1 MRDAAI
7 RGYAQAMLDVADAEG
22 VLADVED
29 ELFAFRGVLEA
40 NPDLVQGLSDVG
52 IPAERRQQLVEEL
65 LGGRALPQTVQL
77 VSFVVGGGRGR
88 VLQDVII
95 EFLELAAS
103 RKSSA
108 VAEVRSA
115 SQLSDDQKSKLA
127 AALEKATGK
136 KVQIRVQVD
145 PSVIGGVLVKVG
157 DQIVD
162 GTVRTQLNRFREG
175 LRSAS

>member
-1 MRDAAI
+1 VRDAAI

>member
-1 MRDAAI
+1 MTDAAI
-7 RGYAQAMLDVADAEG
+7 RGYAQAMLDVAGSEG
-22 VLADVED
+22 VLEAVED
-29 ELFAFRGVLEA
+29 ELFAFRGTLEE
-40 NPDLVQGLSDVG
+40 NPDLVQGISDVG

-65 LGGRALPQTVQL
+65 LGGRTLPQTTQL

-88 VLQDVII
+88 VLHDVIT
-95 EFLELAAS
+95 EFLELAAA

-115 SQLSDDQKSKLA
+115 AGLSDDQKSKLA
-127 AALEKATGK
+127 VALEKATGK
-136 KVQIRVQVD
+136 KVEVRVQVD
-145 PSVIGGVLVKVG
+145 PDVIGGLVVKVG

-162 GTVRTQLNRFREG
+162 GTVRTQLSRFREG

>member
-1 MRDAAI
+1 MNDGAI
-7 RGYAQAMLDVADAEG
+7 RGYAQAILDVAEAEG

-29 ELFAFRGVLEA
+29 ELFAFRGTLEA
-40 NPDLVQGLSDVG
+40 NPDLVQGISDVA
-52 IPAERRQQLVEEL
+52 IPASRRQQLVEEL

-88 VLQDVII
+88 VLQDVIT
-95 EFLELAAS
+95 EFLDLAAA

-108 VAEVRSA
+108 VAEVRA
-115 SQLSDDQKSKLA
+115 AADLSDDQKSKLA
-127 AALEKATGK
+127 AALHKATGK
-136 KVQIRVQVD
+136 TVEVRVQVD
-145 PSVIGGVLVKVG
+145 PAVIGGIVVRVG
-157 DQIVD
+157 DQVVD

>member
-1 MRDAAI
+1 MNDGAI
-7 RGYAQAMLDVADAEG
+7 RGYAQAILDVAEAEG

-29 ELFAFRGVLEA
+29 ELFAFRGTLEA
-40 NPDLVQGLSDVG
+40 NPDLVQGISDVA
-52 IPAERRQQLVEEL
+52 ILASRRQELVEEL

-88 VLQDVII
+88 VLQDVIT
-95 EFLELAAS
+95 EFLDLAAA

-108 VAEVRSA
+108 VAEVRA
-115 SQLSDDQKSKLA
+115 AADLSDDQKSKLA
-127 AALEKATGK
+127 VALQKATGK
-136 KVQIRVQVD
+136 TVEVRVQVD
-145 PSVIGGVLVKVG
+145 PAVIGGIVVRVG
-157 DQIVD
+157 DQVVD

>member
-1 MRDAAI
+1 MRDDAI

-22 VLADVED
+22 VLDDVED

-52 IPAERRQQLVEEL
+52 IPADRRQQLVEEL
-65 LGGRALPQTVQL
+65 LGGRVLPQTVQL

-88 VLQDVII
+88 VLQDVIV
-95 EFLELAAS
+95 EFLELAAA

-115 SQLSDDQKSKLA
+115 SELSEEQQSRLA

-136 KVQIRVQVD
+136 KVQVRVQVD
-145 PSVIGGVLVKVG
+145 PSVIGGVVVKVG

>member
-1 MRDAAI
+1 MSDAAI

-22 VLADVED
+22 VLDDVQD
-29 ELFAFRGVLEA
+29 ELFALRGVLEE

-52 IPAERRQQLVEEL
+52 IPADRRQQLAEEL
-65 LGGRALPQTVQL
+65 LGSRCLPQTVQL
-77 VSFVVGGGRGR
+77 VSFVVGGGKGR
-88 VLQDVII
+88 VLHDVIS
-95 EFLELAAS
+95 EFLELAAE

-115 SQLSDDQKSKLA
+115 AQLTDEQKSKLA
-127 AALEKATGK
+127 VALEKATGK
-136 KVQIRVQVD
+136 KVQVRVQVD
-145 PSVIGGVLVKVG
+145 PSVIGGVRVKVG